1 MPAELAGNLSC
12 RTCQKSILQG
22 AWKSCSPK
30 SVPSN
35 ILLQTHMKEKY
46 KEKLLALG
54 HWLLGYCCPL
64 TTHCS
69 NLLLVKF
76 HIMHQLYTGEAM
88 QANAGEAECAAGI
101 SQEFIGTKKQNFFLL
116 QHLFKKSILTKLNI
130 KPAGKKKKKKCKEPN
145 QLSQSKQKGYTWRG
159 NKSIT
164 STIAK
169 ITLKQ
174 KNRKMVSMI
183 WFHDFS

>member
-22 AWKSCSPK
+22 AWKSCSPE

-35 ILLQTHMKEKY
+35 ILLQAHMKEKY

-64 TTHCS
+64 TTHCR
-69 NLLLVKF
+69 NLGLVKF
-76 HIMHQLYTGEAM
+76 RMMHQLYTGEAM

-116 QHLFKKSILTKLNI
+116 QHLFKQSLLTKLNI
-130 KPAGKKKKKKCKEPN
+130 KPAGKKKKKNVKSLTNFHRASKKGTPGGAIN
-145 QLSQSKQKGYTWRG
+145 Q
-159 NKSIT
+159 
-164 STIAK
+164 
-169 ITLKQ
+169 
-174 KNRKMVSMI
+174 
-183 WFHDFS
+183 